1 MRIFLYGDVDG
12 SFNITVNDASC
23 LLNKVLNSNYKLPI
37 EDKSD
42 EYIIYADVDGD
53 GVLTARDVTA
63 ILQKALQSD
72 FKFKVEK

>member
-1 MRIFLYGDVDG
+1 
-12 SFNITVNDASC
+12 